1 MNNKVIIRMSKNIFL
16 KDKNYKVTVNENE
29 QLHILNIK
37 NNRIEVGLNS
47 QINNIEIS
55 SKNNSKVYII
65 KNNENT
71 IKFLNIYPNLTYDL
85 ALGIFI
91 GFSIIASFIIL
102 FLSVTKGGNLL
113 LIFITFLPLFFLKK
127 KNFEDGFEVKELI
140 LLSNN

>member
-1 MNNKVIIRMSKNIFL
+1 MNNKVIIRMSKNVFL

-127 KNFEDGFEVKELI
+127 KNFEDGFEVKELK
-140 LLSNN
+140 L

>member
-102 FLSVTKGGNLL
+102 FLSVTKGG
-113 LIFITFLPLFFLKK
+113 
-127 KNFEDGFEVKELI
+127 
-140 LLSNN
+140 

>member
-71 IKFLNIYPNLTYDL
+71 IKFFLNIRN
-85 ALGIFI
+85 
-91 GFSIIASFIIL
+91 
-102 FLSVTKGGNLL
+102 
-113 LIFITFLPLFFLKK
+113 
-127 KNFEDGFEVKELI
+127 
-140 LLSNN
+140 

>member
-127 KNFEDGFEVKELI
+127 KNFEDGFEVKELK
-140 LLSNN
+140 L